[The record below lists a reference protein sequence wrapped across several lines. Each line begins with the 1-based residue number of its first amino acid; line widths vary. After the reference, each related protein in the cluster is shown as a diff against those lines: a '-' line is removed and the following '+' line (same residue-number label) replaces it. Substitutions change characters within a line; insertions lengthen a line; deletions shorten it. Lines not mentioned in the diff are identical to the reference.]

1 MNHND
6 ILILGGTGLLG
17 SNFTKGIKLSSKDI
31 NLLDYEETKKCF
43 NKFKPK
49 LVIHSACKKLS
60 SKLLYS
66 NPADYFNDNV
76 IMSLNIFKASAE
88 TKIEQLIVIS
98 SINALLAGKGELTA
112 DTHNHRIK
120 NILTEVYE
128 KQYSLN
134 SKVFCLTNIFG
145 PFSDELNGFIPFI
158 IKKCYLAKL
167 NNENINLKG
176 DKNYKRDFM
185 YVKDAVNL
193 IEQYYN
199 NKIIL
204 SSSKPT
210 AFYSGITHRLQDVV
224 NMVTE
229 IMDFKG
235 EVIWSGKYD
244 TIKNKD
250 FIDKF
255 NQEITDFKFTPVYDG
270 IVETINWYKE
280 IYKWQKM

>member
-1 MNHND
+1 MNSND
-6 ILILGGTGLLG
+6 ILILGGSGLLG
-17 SNFTKGIKLSSKDI
+17 SNFTKGTKLSSKDV

-43 NKFKPK
+43 DEFKPK
-49 LVIHSACKKLS
+49 LVIHSACRKLS
-60 SKLLYS
+60 SQLLYS

-76 IMSLNIFKASAE
+76 TMSLNIFKASVE
-88 TKIEQLIVIS
+88 TEIEQLVAVS
-98 SINALLAGKGELTA
+98 SINALLDGEGELTA

-120 NILTEVYE
+120 YILSEVYK
-128 KQYSLN
+128 KQYNLN

-199 NKIIL
+199 EEIVL
-204 SSSKPT
+204 SSNPVK
-210 AFYSGITHRLQDVV
+210 FYSGTTHTLQEIV
-224 NMVTE
+224 NIVTE
-229 IMDFKG
+229 IMEFKG

-250 FIDKF
+250 FTDDKKTI
-255 NQEITDFKFTPVYDG
+255 NFKFTPVYDG
-270 IVETINWYKE
+270 MLETINWFKDT
-280 IYKWQKM
+280 YKW

>member
-1 MNHND
+1 MKHND
-6 ILILGGTGLLG
+6 ILILGGSGLLG
-17 SNFTKGIKLSSKDI
+17 SNFTKGIKLSSIDV
-31 NLLDYEETKKCF
+31 NLLDYERTKICF
-43 NKFKPK
+43 DKFKPK

-76 IMSLNIFKASAE
+76 TMSLNIFKASME
-88 TKIEQLIVIS
+88 TKIEQLIVVS
-98 SINALLAGKGELTA
+98 SINALIDDKGELA
-112 DTHNHRIK
+112 SDTHNHRIK
-120 NILTEVYE
+120 NILTEVYK
-128 KQYSLN
+128 KQYGLN

-145 PFSDELNGFIPFI
+145 PFSDEFNGFIPFI

-167 NNENINLKG
+167 NNKNINLKG

-204 SSSKPT
+204 SPSKPT
-210 AFYSGITHRLQDVV
+210 VFHSGTVHRLQDIV
-224 NMVTE
+224 NIVTE
-229 IMDFKG
+229 IMDFRG

-250 FIDKF
+250 FTDKG
-255 NQEITDFKFTPVYDG
+255 NQEIIDFKFTSVYDG
-270 IVETINWYKE
+270 IVETINWYAE
-280 IYKWQKM
+280 TYKW